1 MTNTSFWK
9 NKNVLITGHNGFKGS
24 WLSLWLHDKGAFV
37 YGLSLENNE
46 KESIYHSFALNSIL
60 CCDAII
66 DIRNANELSMF
77 IGQHHFDVVF
87 HLAAQPLVR
96 ESYKSPLDTW
106 STNVQGSLNL
116 LEALKQY
123 DHTCAVVMITT
134 DKVYENLE
142 LPYAYHENDR
152 LGGLDPYSGSKA
164 AAEIAINSWRFS
176 FCGEGHSASNLRV
189 ATARAGNVIG
199 GGDWAKDRIIP
210 DVIRAIITDQSLKLR
225 NPLAVRPWQHV
236 LEPLS
241 GYIKLGEKLYLDGHK
256 YAQAYNFGPMPS
268 NNSTVINLV
277 NSVAKCWPFD
287 LDISVEKSDLHEAGL
302 LSLQITKACYELAWS
317 PVWSFRQTVQ
327 NTVDWYR
334 DVNSGAQPL
343 ECARKNIHSYS
354 SSISSLAL
362 S

>member
-1 MTNTSFWK
+1 M
-9 NKNVLITGHNGFKGS
+9 
-24 WLSLWLHDKGAFV
+24 
-37 YGLSLENNE
+37 
-46 KESIYHSFALNSIL
+46 
-60 CCDAII
+60 
-66 DIRNANELSMF
+66 
-77 IGQHHFDVVF
+77 
-87 HLAAQPLVR
+87 
-96 ESYKSPLDTW
+96 
-106 STNVQGSLNL
+106 
-116 LEALKQY
+116 
-123 DHTCAVVMITT
+123 
-134 DKVYENLE
+134 
-142 LPYAYHENDR
+142 
-152 LGGLDPYSGSKA
+152 
-164 AAEIAINSWRFS
+164 
-176 FCGEGHSASNLRV
+176 
-189 ATARAGNVIG
+189 
-199 GGDWAKDRIIP
+199 
-210 DVIRAIITDQSLKLR
+210 
-225 NPLAVRPWQHV
+225 RPWQHV